1 MYLGLGYTI
10 FLHANIIFHAMNIS
24 NVINYE
30 PNGYLSVYRNELLET
45 EIGGWSYYT
54 SFHLNGII
62 AVGWFNNDDIL
73 ILSADGIF
81 VFGMLEKSII
91 YEDYGRF
98 KQYIPS
104 DNLTYFFQER
114 NETLQI
120 FGLRGGNGNCF
131 TRKISWTLDIIN
143 LSYDKRIVKLSNYN
157 QQSQYAFLEMKKA
170 TYEDILFM
178 GFSKNEQYFLIMGN
192 NGVDIW
198 QYKLLK

>member
-1 MYLGLGYTI
+1 MEIGYAI
-10 FLHANIIFHAMNIS
+10 FLHTSIIFHAMKIS
-24 NVINYE
+24 NIINYE

-45 EIGGWSYYT
+45 EIEGWRYYN

-98 KQYIPS
+98 KQYISS

-120 FGLRGGNGNCF
+120 FGLRGGNGNCLA
-131 TRKISWTLDIIN
+131 RKISWTLDIVN
-143 LSYDKRIVKLSNYN
+143 LSYDKRIVKLSNYK

-178 GFSKNEQYFLIMGN
+178 GFSKSEQYFLIMGN

>member
-1 MYLGLGYTI
+1 MKI
-10 FLHANIIFHAMNIS
+10 NNIINH
-24 NVINYE
+24 E
-30 PNGYLSVYRNELLET
+30 LNGNLSAYPNELLRT
-45 EIGGWSYYT
+45 EIEGWSYYN

-98 KQYIPS
+98 KQYISS

-120 FGLRGGNGNCF
+120 FGLRGGNGNCLA
-131 TRKISWTLDIIN
+131 RKISWKLNIVN
-143 LSYDKRIVKLSNYN
+143 LSYDKRIVKLSNYK
-157 QQSQYAFLEMKKA
+157 QQDQYAFLE
-170 TYEDILFM
+170 
-178 GFSKNEQYFLIMGN
+178 SEQYFLIMGN

-198 QYKLLK
+198 QYSVSNIAEAAI